1 MRRCIEWD
9 VQLGTSSHDFLGVV
23 PSEFRCLEHLWTFV
37 GYLGSLRKRPN
48 KMTSIF
54 LDTPEFKAQTP
65 CSLWLQKFDEVGR
78 CHRCLQ
84 VYKEVLNYN
93 SSLVSKIQGS
103 CHMVILYMCS
113 LSIVVLRHAKPLP
126 DAQLVRRK
134 IHLWSFDKEDMKKI
148 LLIHFEVLWT
158 CPCLSFGPS
167 LLSLPSPA
175 VSPIF
180 HAYTAY
186 TTLRH
191 VVPLRCCVLWR
202 PCPASLHLRYSER
215 SQVVS
220 VAFQAKLNGS
230 YSFKVFKVL
239 EIWLFFCNV
248 MYLVALK
255 IKRRVRKGERRF
267 CWGCLAASSN
277 ISYLVDKSGGGCCSF
292 MFFLYV

>member
-1 MRRCIEWD
+1 MKLVVAIIASRFIKR
-9 VQLGTSSHDFLGVV
+9 SSTTTVRWL
-23 PSEFRCLEHLWTFV
+23 
-37 GYLGSLRKRPN
+37 LR
-48 KMTSIF
+48 
-54 LDTPEFKAQTP
+54 
-65 CSLWLQKFDEVGR
+65 
-78 CHRCLQ
+78 
-84 VYKEVLNYN
+84 YK
-93 SSLVSKIQGS
+93 G
-103 CHMVILYMCS
+103 HTVILYMCS
-113 LSIVVLRHAKPLP
+113 LCIVVLRHAKPLP

-191 VVPLRCCVLWR
+191 VVPLRCCILWR

-239 EIWLFFCNV
+239 EIWLFFV
-248 MYLVALK
+248 MWIMWCTCWLSRLRGGWEREKGDFAEDAWQHLVD
-255 IKRRVRKGERRF
+255 
-267 CWGCLAASSN
+267 
-277 ISYLVDKSGGGCCSF
+277 LVDKSGGGCCSF
-292 MFFLYV
+292 YMSRIHRQKDAERCRKWHFCHWNLWGVRMCPSFCRARSASESRKKLSSSGKIADT